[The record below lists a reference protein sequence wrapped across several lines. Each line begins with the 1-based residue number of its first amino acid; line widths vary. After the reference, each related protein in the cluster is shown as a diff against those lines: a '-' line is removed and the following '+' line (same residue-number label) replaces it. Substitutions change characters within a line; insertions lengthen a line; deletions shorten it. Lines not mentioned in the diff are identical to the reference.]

1 MKVFECAGK
10 RYRMTPQRQAVLEAL
25 RSADSHADAVW
36 VYEEVRKVMPSIS
49 LATVYRTLTLLR
61 EAGFIAGMEGGDRA
75 GRDDGKT
82 ETHCRAICV
91 SCSRTVDLNI
101 NASADLESQAASA
114 TGFVITGHRLDFY
127 GLCPDCAQE
136 RERSPS

>member
-25 RSADSHADAVW
+25 RRADSHADAVW
-36 VYEEVRKVMPSIS
+36 VYEEVRKVMPNIS

-61 EAGFIAGMEGGDRA
+61 EAGLVAGTEAGDRA
-75 GRDDGKT
+75 GRDDAKT
-82 ETHCRAICV
+82 EIHCRASCV
-91 SCSRTVDLNI
+91 SCSRTVDVNI
-101 NASADLESQAASA
+101 NASADLEGQAASA

-136 RERSPS
+136 REESPS